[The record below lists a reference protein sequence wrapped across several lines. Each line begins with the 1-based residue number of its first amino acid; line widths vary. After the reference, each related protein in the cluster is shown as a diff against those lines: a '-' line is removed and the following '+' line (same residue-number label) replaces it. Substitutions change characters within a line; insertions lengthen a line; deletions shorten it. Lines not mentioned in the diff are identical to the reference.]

1 MIYRFRTIGVDIY
14 GNKENK
20 GVYDTEIK
28 IDMDLPK
35 SELWLSE
42 GNIEYTNLDGV
53 TINWKNNE
61 TFDIQAYFNEYK
73 IFSLSVKLPAMI

>member
-14 GNKENK
+14 GNKEIK
-20 GVYDTEIK
+20 GVYDTEVK

-42 GNIEYTNLDGV
+42 GHIQFTNVDGV
-53 TINWKNNE
+53 TINWKE
-61 TFDIQAYFNEYK
+61 MRPTTFRDT
-73 IFSLSVKLPAMI
+73 SLNSRK